1 MSDSSAA
8 VTDVVSAVTS
18 VPGAVDAVANA
29 PQTIDTLFEVA
40 GKVVYGTGYTL
51 AFAVVFPAAFV
62 FAAVP
67 RKNRLVKGIIDGS
80 AAAQKRAQ
88 RVFG

>member
-1 MSDSSAA
+1 MSDPAAA

-29 PQTIDTLFEVA
+29 PRTIDSLFEVA
-40 GKVVYGTGYTL
+40 GKLGYGTGYTL

-67 RKNRLVKGIIDGS
+67 K
-80 AAAQKRAQ
+80 
-88 RVFG
+88 